1 MMIQSGKNID
11 RAAARASLFAL
22 LAQSLNYPDG
32 DLVDGLIQGS
42 FTEQAAVALE
52 ALGIG
57 SMANDLKTL
66 EEEYAGRE
74 ADRAALLVEIEKDYT
89 RMCFASKPRLVYLF
103 ESVYREGKLY
113 EESTFQIARLYY
125 DAGLKVE
132 EAFRLP
138 PDHIAVELEFMAFLA
153 FKETEGI
160 RTGDEKI
167 RGYAVELRNKTLDEH
182 LRPFALT
189 LAERLG
195 KHARTNFYR
204 TVAGILTVL
213 LSDPAHFA

>member
-1 MMIQSGKNID
+1 MMIQSGNSID
-11 RAAARASLFAL
+11 RAAARASLFTL

-32 DLVDGLIQGS
+32 ELIDGLVRGS
-42 FTEQAAVALE
+42 FTGQAAEALE
-52 ALGIG
+52 TLGIG
-57 SMANDLKTL
+57 SMSDNL
-66 EEEYAGRE
+66 EALDKEYAGRE
-74 ADRAALLVEIEKDYT
+74 ADRAALLLEIEKDYT

-153 FKETEGI
+153 FKEAEGI
-160 RTGDEKI
+160 GTGDEKI
-167 RGYAVELRNKTLDEH
+167 RDYAVELRNKTLEEH
-182 LRPFALT
+182 LHPFALAI
-189 LAERLG
+189 AERLG